1 MATGKGRKKGRN
13 RDRDRSAGG
22 GVSPESSPA
31 PSPEPQPKRTSQQT
45 LPPPRLPSPMARIT
59 GALLAAITAYGAVY
73 MIMEGL
79 GDDNTS
85 ASIARIVG
93 GVLMAVIAVVVGV
106 LSVAPELVLR
116 MFGRRLP

>member
-13 RDRDRSAGG
+13 RERDRSTGG
-22 GVSPESSPA
+22 GVSSESSPA
-31 PSPEPQPKRTSQQT
+31 PTPTPQPNRTSQQA

-73 MIMEGL
+73 MVMAGL
-79 GDDNTS
+79 ADDNTG

-106 LSVAPELVLR
+106 LSVAPQLVLR